1 MKKLLVLLTLWAH
14 YYQYSCAQY
23 NTGPRLVAMGKTQA
37 SVNDLWS
44 IEANVAAINNIK
56 KPTIAINYLKYSF
69 DKELSNQ
76 GLAAVFPLKNT
87 LLGFSAQRYGIT
99 AYNEIKTGISITK
112 KLGDKLSIGL
122 KGNYHQ
128 IKISNYGTTK
138 GYSINAGLYYQLNQQ
153 FAVGIYS
160 NNLTEQ
166 NYINQN
172 IATQIPSGLHIGA
185 HYKATN
191 KVLIATTLSKL
202 TSENIDVGLGLEY
215 EIIGNVSLRTGL
227 NAKPFKQYAG
237 LGLNYKKL
245 TMDLAF
251 ENDKNLGYTPQIAL
265 GYAF

>member
-1 MKKLLVLLTLWAH
+1 MKKLLVLLTLLA
-14 YYQYSCAQY
+14 QYGQYACSQY

-56 KPTIAINYLKYSF
+56 KPTIALNYLKYSF

-76 GLAAVFPLKNT
+76 GLAAVFPFKNT
-87 LLGFSAQRYGIT
+87 FFGFSAQRYGIT

-128 IKISNYGTTK
+128 IKIINYGNTK
-138 GYSINAGLYYQLNQQ
+138 GYSLNAGLFYQFNHQ
-153 FAVGIYS
+153 FAFGFYS
-160 NNLTEQ
+160 NNLAQQ

-172 IATQIPSGLHIGA
+172 IATQIPSGIHIGA

-191 KVLIATTLSKL
+191 KVLIATTLSKH
-202 TSENIDVGLGLEY
+202 TNGNIDIGLGVEY
-215 EIIGNVSLRTGL
+215 EIIGNILLRTGL

-245 TMDLAF
+245 SMDLAF